1 MAVDMG
7 RLAAIS
13 STTTV
18 RVTALERI
26 RGFTVKLLVY
36 LKRGEKRCIDIAVT
50 TGKTRHYVHEYLE
63 RMQLYGLARKNNAF
77 WRLTDLGDFMA
88 DYFIDFLKELKKE
101 IKKERN
107 KEINKERKKESKQI
121 DNRQTTDNQ
130 QLDNTSPKPEP
141 KPQRQTL
148 LSLWLLKSPLPD
160 KEKEVVEMLTNH
172 YEETGS
178 KFLYFKTPYELAE
191 RLRVNPEQVNEI
203 MMHLSQDRI
212 AYLWKDPKHNAWKV
226 GLYKAFVEVIAKQEP

>member
-1 MAVDMG
+1 LAVDMA
-7 RLAAIS
+7 RLTAIT

-18 RVTALERI
+18 RVSALERV

-63 RMQLYGLARKNNAF
+63 RMQLYGLAKKRDAF

-101 IKKERN
+101 
-107 KEINKERKKESKQI
+107 RKKESKQI
-121 DNRQTTDNQ
+121 DNRQTTEEQ
-130 QLDNTSPKPEP
+130 HLDNTIQKVEP
-141 KPQRQTL
+141 KPQRQTV
-148 LSLWLLKSPLPD
+148 LSLWLSKSPLPD
-160 KEKEVVEMLTNH
+160 KEKEVVEILTRH

-178 KFLYFKTPYELAE
+178 KYLYFKTHYELAE
-191 RLRVNPEQVNEI
+191 RLQVSPEQVNDI
-203 MMHLSQDRI
+203 MMHLAQDHI
-212 AYLWKDPKHNAWKV
+212 AYCWHDRSHNAWKV